1 MIITK
6 IKGGLGNQLFQYA
19 TGRAVASHHKLP
31 LKLDLTWFETNNLHN
46 GYRLDQL
53 AIQAEIATENEI
65 IKLKGENNI
74 LFSALRKVGL
84 FKKKS
89 YFKEKRSSNFD
100 GGVFKNKFLYLNGY
114 WQNELYFSNIRESLL
129 GELSPINSMSDLGYA
144 YLESIEQSNSV
155 SLHVR
160 RGDYLNLRNIG
171 VLGVD
176 YYTKAV
182 DYIRQNVENPTFY
195 IFSDDLEWCKDNLGF
210 LDNCIYVDRTQTEIE
225 DLKLMSF
232 CRHNIIAN
240 SSFSWWGAWLN
251 QNPNKIVIAPKGW
264 LLNDTS
270 SSNVILSDWVKV

>member
-31 LKLDLTWFETNNLHN
+31 LKLDLTWFETNKLHN

-160 RGDYLNLRNIG
+160 RGDYLNLKNIG

-195 IFSDDLEWCKDNLGF
+195 IFSDDLEWCKDSLGF
-210 LDNCIYVDRTQTEIE
+210 LDDCIYVDRTQTEIE

>member
-31 LKLDLTWFETNNLHN
+31 LKLDLTWFETNKLHN

-160 RGDYLNLRNIG
+160 RGDYLNLKNIG

-195 IFSDDLEWCKDNLGF
+195 IFSDDLEWCKDSLGF

-251 QNPNKIVIAPKGW
+251 QNPDKIVIAPKGW
-264 LLNDTS
+264 LLNDTG

>member
-31 LKLDLTWFETNNLHN
+31 LKLDLTWFETNKLHN

-84 FKKKS
+84 FKRKS
-89 YFKEKRSSNFD
+89 YFKEKRSSYFD

-114 WQNELYFSNIRESLL
+114 WQNELYFSNIRELLL
-129 GELSPINSMSDLGYA
+129 GELSPINSMNDLGYA
-144 YLESIEQSNSV
+144 YLESIEKSNSV

-160 RGDYLNLRNIG
+160 RGDYLNLKNIG

-195 IFSDDLEWCKDNLGF
+195 IFSDDLEWCKDSLGF

-264 LLNDTS
+264 LLNDTG

>member
-31 LKLDLTWFETNNLHN
+31 LKLDLTWFETNKLHN

-114 WQNELYFSNIRESLL
+114 WQNELYFSNIRKLLL
-129 GELSPINSMSDLGYA
+129 GELSPINSMNNLGYA
-144 YLESIEQSNSV
+144 YLENIEKSNSV

-160 RGDYLNLRNIG
+160 RGDYLNSKNIG

-176 YYTKAV
+176 YYTKAI

-195 IFSDDLEWCKDNLGF
+195 IFSDDLEWCKDSLGF
-210 LDNCIYVDRTQTEIE
+210 LDDCIYVDRTQTEIE